1 MPMMITNQKLAEI
14 RKTKN
19 VSVLSEA
26 EILALVQEVQ
36 NTRKYLREQKDILD
50 RFKSSVEG
58 NESTIRW

>member
-1 MPMMITNQKLAEI
+1 MPMMITNQRLAEI